1 MIEGIDILLDAYT
14 RTDFLPYELYDLFLV
29 NSLKKECVFV
39 PKLYNLR
46 NSLREEV
53 VENFGEVVV
62 KEKVRFSRKR
72 LLVAK
77 KDLLWVDF
85 SYQLFDK
92 VPFLTILPKTYCT
105 IVFGIRRLILKLK
118 DGI

>member
-1 MIEGIDILLDAYT
+1 MPILGQILFHMSYMIY
-14 RTDFLPYELYDLFLV
+14 FLV

-72 LLVAK
+72 LLAAK

-92 VPFLTILPKTYCT
+92 VPFLTILPKTYCM
-105 IVFGIRRLILKLK
+105 IVLELEGWF
-118 DGI
+118 

>member
-1 MIEGIDILLDAYT
+1 M
-14 RTDFLPYELYDLFLV
+14 
-29 NSLKKECVFV
+29 FV

-62 KEKVRFSRKR
+62 KEKVRFSGEKR
-72 LLVAK
+72 LLAAK

-92 VPFLTILPKTYCT
+92 VPFLTILPKNILHDC
-105 IVFGIRRLILKLK
+105 FGIRRLVLKLK